1 MVAKSITQ
9 SDLQNL
15 ENKIKLDISKEQQE
29 LRHWDRSKMQQYINY
44 VDDLRTDQALTNQ
57 TLETMADNFK
67 ELKQLMKE
75 WFDTMNSKFDWLGT
89 KYATTDY
96 VERVEIRVDTI
107 EKDKKSIMVETL
119 KYIAMALGGMVVA
132 FITYKFWLK

>member
-1 MVAKSITQ
+1 MVAKQINQ

-57 TLETMADNFK
+57 TLVNMDDNFK

-75 WFDTMNSKFDWLGT
+75 WFQSMNNKIDWLDD
-89 KYATTDY
+89 KFATTDH
-96 VERVEIRVDTI
+96 VERVELRVDTI
-107 EKDKKSIMVETL
+107 EKEKKSIMVETL
-119 KYIAMALGGMVVA
+119 KYIAMALGGMIVA
-132 FITYKFWLK
+132 FVTYKLWLK